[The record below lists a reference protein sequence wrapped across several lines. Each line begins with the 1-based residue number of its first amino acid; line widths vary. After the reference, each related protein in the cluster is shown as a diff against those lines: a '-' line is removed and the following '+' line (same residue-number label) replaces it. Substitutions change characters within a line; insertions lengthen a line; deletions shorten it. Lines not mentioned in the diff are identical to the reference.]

1 MKDEKYSIGELSE
14 LLGISRRTV
23 RFYVQKGLLPKP
35 IGLGRATHYSSDH
48 LKRLREIARLQ
59 DMGLAL
65 DAIAQVLRGEMTEDA
80 AVAEQNP
87 VSRGQRSR
95 KNVSVEQW
103 LRVILQKGLELHI
116 NTCEIEPTAE
126 QLEDLQKSII
136 AIFNK

>member
-1 MKDEKYSIGELSE
+1 
-14 LLGISRRTV
+14 
-23 RFYVQKGLLPKP
+23 
-35 IGLGRATHYSSDH
+35 
-48 LKRLREIARLQ
+48 
-59 DMGLAL
+59 MGLAL

-116 NTCEIEPTAE
+116 NTREIEPTAE